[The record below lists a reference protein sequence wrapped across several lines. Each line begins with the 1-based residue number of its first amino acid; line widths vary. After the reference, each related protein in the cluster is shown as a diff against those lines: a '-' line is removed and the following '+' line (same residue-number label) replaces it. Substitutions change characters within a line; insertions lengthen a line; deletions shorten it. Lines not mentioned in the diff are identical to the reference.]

1 MRKWIWTFGGETIYR
16 NKYIVVYCDKGDGRD
31 ILFEIY
37 GRENFS
43 MSYLEQFELEKET
56 GLRHKGYTQ
65 IAEWTI
71 TDKAISVDVYHY
83 VDCGRLDKE
92 TITQQGDT
100 LSYDFIHK
108 VWETMIGGV

>member
-1 MRKWIWTFGGETIYR
+1 MRKWIWTFGGETIFR

-37 GRENFS
+37 GQEN
-43 MSYLEQFELEKET
+43 MSESYPEDIFHFKENELR
-56 GLRHKGYTQ
+56 GKGCKNMADWY
-65 IAEWTI
+65 I

>member
-1 MRKWIWTFGGETIYR
+1 MRKWIWTFGTETIFR
-16 NKYIVVYCDKGDGRD
+16 NKYVVVYTDNSDGRD

-43 MSYLEQFELEKET
+43 MSYLEQFDPDKET
-56 GLRHKGYTQ
+56 ELRHKGYKQ

-71 TDKAISVDVYHY
+71 TDKYITVDVYHY
-83 VDCGRLDKE
+83 VACHTLDKE

-100 LSYDFIHK
+100 LSYGFKHN